1 MIDKTQINAIIQYT
15 LPEIELQINALENL
29 LGIRIYGVNTL
40 KHFKPYEKLLKDMKR
55 IRDDLLDKYNKS
67 IEDNNRFNEPV
78 TGRYCKDDEI

>member
-29 LGIRIYGVNTL
+29 MGIRIYGVDTL
-40 KHFKPYEKLLKDMKR
+40 KHFKPYEKLLKDMKK
-55 IRDDLLDKYNKS
+55 IRDDLIDKYNKS
-67 IEDNNRFNEPV
+67 VEDNNRFNEPV

>member
-1 MIDKTQINAIIQYT
+1 LIDKTQINAVIQYT

-40 KHFKPYEKLLKDMKR
+40 KHFKPYEKLLKDMKK
-55 IRDDLLDKYNKS
+55 IRDDLVDKYNKAV
-67 IEDNNRFNEPV
+67 EDNNRFTEPI

>member
-1 MIDKTQINAIIQYT
+1 MDKTQINAVIRYT

-29 LGIRIYGVNTL
+29 LRVRIYGVDTL

-67 IEDNNRFNEPV
+67 VEDNNRFNEPV

>member
-1 MIDKTQINAIIQYT
+1 MIDKTQINAVIQYT

-40 KHFKPYEKLLKDMKR
+40 KHFKPYEKLLKDMKK
-55 IRDDLLDKYNKS
+55 IRDDLIDKYNKS
-67 IEDNNRFNEPV
+67 VEDNNRFNEPV

>member
-40 KHFKPYEKLLKDMKR
+40 KHFKPYEKLLKDMKK

>member
-1 MIDKTQINAIIQYT
+1 MIDKTQINAVIQYT

-29 LGIRIYGVNTL
+29 LRVRIYGVDTL
-40 KHFKPYEKLLKDMKR
+40 EHFKPYEKLLKDMKN

>member
-29 LGIRIYGVNTL
+29 LGVRIYGVDTL
-40 KHFKPYEKLLKDMKR
+40 EHIKPYEKLLIDMKK